1 MSSKQYS
8 NLNAVLTNATY
19 NFEKEEGELQI
30 SINTTDTISIE
41 KISEKSF
48 VVLASRKLC
57 FEPLSNTYIQVTYEV
72 QIGTN
77 EKESVAGITQA
88 IKEGN
93 SAFGAIFTK
102 ASLLISQITNEGAF
116 GPIITVPMYNPKTVE
131 IITKI

>member
-8 NLNAVLTNATY
+8 NLNVVLTNAIY
-19 NFEKEEGELQI
+19 NFEKAEGELQI

>member
-8 NLNAVLTNATY
+8 NLNVVLTNAIY
-19 NFEKEEGELQI
+19 NFEKAEGELQI

-41 KISEKSF
+41 KILEKSF
-48 VVLASRKLC
+48 VVLSSRKLC

-93 SAFGAIFTK
+93 SAFGAIFAK

>member
-1 MSSKQYS
+1 MSNKQYS
-8 NLNAVLTNATY
+8 NLNVVLTNATY
-19 NFEKEEGELQI
+19 NFEKVEGEVQI
-30 SINTTDTISIE
+30 SLNTTDTIRIE
-41 KISEKSF
+41 KILEKSF
-48 VVLASRKLC
+48 VIHVSRKLS
-57 FEPLSNTYIQVTYEV
+57 FEPINNTYVHVTYEV

-93 SAFGAIFTK
+93 SAFEAIFTK

-131 IITKI
+131 IITKN

>member
-8 NLNAVLTNATY
+8 NLNVVLTNAIY
-19 NFEKEEGELQI
+19 NFEKAEGELQI

-102 ASLLISQITNEGAF
+102 SSFVCDL
-116 GPIITVPMYNPKTVE
+116 
-131 IITKI
+131 

>member
-19 NFEKEEGELQI
+19 NFEKAEGELQI
-30 SINTTDTISIE
+30 SIHTTDTISIE
-41 KISEKSF
+41 KISEKRG

-93 SAFGAIFTK
+93 STFGAIFTK

>member
-8 NLNAVLTNATY
+8 NLNVVLTNATY
-19 NFEKEEGELQI
+19 NFEKAEGELQI

-77 EKESVAGITQA
+77 EKENVAGITQA

>member
-8 NLNAVLTNATY
+8 NLNAVLTKATY
-19 NFEKEEGELQI
+19 NFEKAEGELQI

-48 VVLASRKLC
+48 IVLASRKLC

>member
-1 MSSKQYS
+1 MSNKQYS
-8 NLNAVLTNATY
+8 NLNVVLTNATY
-19 NFEKEEGELQI
+19 NFEKVEGELQI
-30 SINTTDTISIE
+30 SLNTIDTIRIE
-41 KISEKSF
+41 KILEKSF
-48 VVLASRKLC
+48 VILVSRKLC
-57 FEPLSNTYIQVTYEV
+57 FEPMSNTYIHVTYEG

-102 ASLLISQITNEGAF
+102 ASLLISQITNESAF

-131 IITKI
+131 IISKI

>member
-1 MSSKQYS
+1 MSNKQYS
-8 NLNAVLTNATY
+8 NLNAFLTNVTY
-19 NFEKEEGELQI
+19 NFEKVEGELQI
-30 SINTTDTISIE
+30 SLNTTDTIRIE
-41 KISEKSF
+41 KILEKSF
-48 VVLASRKLC
+48 VVYVSRKLC
-57 FEPLSNTYIQVTYEV
+57 FEPMSNTYIQVAYEV

-102 ASLLISQITNEGAF
+102 ASLLISQITNESAF

-131 IITKI
+131 IVTKM